1 MRQLLRNTLSVFL
14 KPAGRRAGIAGAV
27 LLIGAPALAHE
38 VALRGQVALGAADRP
53 AHRAEITVVETT
65 EVVHTDEE
73 GNFEIRV
80 SADEHPNLTLLVEI
94 GGLTARRRVALDHD
108 QPEQELDAPIVV
120 EVPLFTS
127 ERITVTSSAGEVSNF
142 DAFSSV
148 SSVAGFELQREG
160 TGTLG
165 SLLEGLPGV
174 APRSMGP
181 GSGRPII
188 RGFDSDR
195 VLILEDGIRTGDL
208 ASSSPD
214 HGVPVDPSQAERV
227 EIVRGP
233 ATLLYGSNA
242 IGGAVNVISMAQHL
256 GHAPPPGFRGQ
267 ASVAGSSADESY
279 RGGAR
284 FQASGNGW
292 VVWGGGNASRA
303 GDYTSPEGPIEN
315 SSSRMDQGEVGLGL
329 FAGRAWFAVTGKLDD
344 SRYGVPFHVHPEEE
358 EEHHEEEEGE
368 HHEEEEEGEHHEEEE
383 EGEHHDEEEEE
394 HGHEDE
400 QVDVDMARRQFGAE
414 LGIRDL
420 DTVFDAAEINF
431 RYLDF
436 DMDEIEVFADGDE
449 ELATHFDNRSMIFR
463 GELKKTRGD
472 FHSRLGVW
480 GNFRDFANMGAE
492 ALAPEVRQNAF
503 AAFTYNEIHATDRL
517 DLLFGGRV
525 ERNSYETGERP
536 VATGHAH
543 GEEEAH
549 EGEEEEEH
557 HEEEEEE
564 GHDEEEEEHHDEDE
578 EEHHDERE
586 PPPLRDRNFL
596 GASGSVGARLALT
609 DSESLIGTVSYA
621 TRAPA
626 LEELYNFGLHPANNA
641 FEIGN
646 PDLEA
651 EQSLG
656 FELSLRRRTDTSFSS
671 LNLFRY
677 SIADFIFGVAS
688 DEMQDGL
695 PILDFLQADAR
706 YQGFDLEHTNRI
718 GPAHLSL
725 TASYVDAKRT
735 DSDDYL
741 PRIPPLSGKAELT
754 VPVGGLRIAPAVR
767 WAAAM
772 DRLYPGET
780 ATDGYAV
787 FDFTAS
793 YLFLTARSTHNISI
807 RGYNLTD
814 TVYRHHTSL
823 IKDLA
828 SQIGRGVRVSYSI
841 RFF

>member
-1 MRQLLRNTLSVFL
+1 MRQLLYDTLAVFL
-14 KPAGRRAGIAGAV
+14 KPAGRCAGLAGAL
-27 LLIGAPALAHE
+27 LLIGSPALAHE
-38 VALRGQVALGAADRP
+38 VTLRGQVAFGAADRP
-53 AHRAEITVVETT
+53 AHRAEITVVEAT
-65 EVVHTDEE
+65 EVVHTDED

-80 SADEHPNLTLLVEI
+80 SADDHPNLTLLVRI
-94 GGLTARRRVALDHD
+94 GGLTARRQVALDHD
-108 QPEQELDAPIVV
+108 RPEQALEAPIVV

-127 ERITVTSSAGEVSNF
+127 ERITVTSSAVEVSNF

-148 SSVAGFELQREG
+148 SSVSGFELQREG

-174 APRSMGP
+174 AFRSMGP
-181 GSGRPII
+181 GSGRPIL

-195 VLILEDGIRTGDL
+195 VLILEDGVRTSDL
-208 ASSSPD
+208 SSASPD
-214 HGVPVDPSQAERV
+214 HGTPVDLTQAERV
-227 EIVRGP
+227 EVVRGP
-233 ATLLYGSNA
+233 ATLLYGSSA

-256 GHAPPPGFRGQ
+256 AHAPPPGFRGQ

-284 FQASGNGW
+284 FQASGDGW
-292 VVWGGGNASRA
+292 FVWGGGNASRA
-303 GDYTSPEGPIEN
+303 GDYNSPEGPIEN
-315 SSSRMDQGEVGLGL
+315 SSSRLSQGEAGLGL
-329 FAGRAWFAVTGKLDD
+329 FAGRAWFAVSGKLDD

-358 EEHHEEEEGE
+358 GEHHEEEGEHHEEEGE
-368 HHEEEEEGEHHEEEE
+368 HHEEEEEGGHAH
-383 EGEHHDEEEEE
+383 GDE
-394 HGHEDE
+394 
-400 QVDVDMARRQFGAE
+400 VDVDLARRQFRAE

-420 DTVFDAAEINF
+420 DAVFDAAELTV

-436 DMDEIEVFADGDE
+436 DQSEFEVYPDGAE
-449 ELATHFDNRSMIFR
+449 ELATHYDNRSVVFR
-463 GELKKTRGD
+463 GELKKARGD

-480 GNFRDFANMGAE
+480 GNLRDFATAGAE
-492 ALAPEVRQNAF
+492 ALAPPVQQNAF
-503 AAFTYNEIHATDRL
+503 AAFTYNELRATDRL
-517 DLLFGGRV
+517 DLLFGGRL

-536 VATGHAH
+536 IATGHGH
-543 GEEEAH
+543 GEEEGAH
-549 EGEEEEEH
+549 AGEEEGHEEEEH
-557 HEEEEEE
+557 HEEEE
-564 GHDEEEEEHHDEDE
+564 GGHHDEDE
-578 EEHHDERE
+578 GEHHDERE

-609 DSESLIGTVSYA
+609 DSESLVGTVSYA

-626 LEELYNFGLHPANNA
+626 LEELYNFGLHPAISA

-646 PDLEA
+646 PNLEA

-677 SIADFIFGVAS
+677 RIADFIFGVARE
-688 DEMQDGL
+688 EMQDGL
-695 PILDFLQADAR
+695 PIVDFLQTDAR
-706 YQGFDLEHTNRI
+706 HQGFDLEHTNRI
-718 GPAHLSL
+718 GPAHLRL

-787 FDFTAS
+787 FDLTAS
-793 YLFLTARSTHNISI
+793 YLFLTANATHNLSI
-807 RGYNLTD
+807 RGYNLAD
-814 TVYRHHTSL
+814 TVYRYHTSL

-828 SQIGRGVRVSYSI
+828 SQMGRGFRVSYSI

>member
-14 KPAGRRAGIAGAV
+14 KPAGRCAGLTGAA
-27 LLIGAPALAHE
+27 LLIGGSALAHD
-38 VALRGQVALGAADRP
+38 VTLRGQVALGTTEHS
-53 AHRAEITVVETT
+53 AHRAEVTVVETT

-73 GNFEIRV
+73 GMFEITV
-80 SADEHPNLTLLVEI
+80 SADEHPDITLLVEI

-108 QPEQELDAPIVV
+108 QPEQALDAPIVV
-120 EVPLFTS
+120 DAPLFTS
-127 ERITVTSSAGEVSNF
+127 ERITVTASAGEASNF
-142 DAFSSV
+142 DAFNSV
-148 SSVAGFELQREG
+148 SSVAGFELQSEG

-181 GSGRPII
+181 GSARPIV
-188 RGFDSDR
+188 RGFDGDR
-195 VLILEDGIRTGDL
+195 VLVLEDGVRTSDL
-208 ASSSPD
+208 ASQSPD
-214 HGVPVDPSQAERV
+214 HGTPVDPSQAERV
-227 EIVRGP
+227 EVVRGP

-256 GHAPPPGFRGQ
+256 SHAPPSGFRGQ
-267 ASVAGSSADESY
+267 ASVAGSTADESF
-279 RGGAR
+279 RGGTR
-284 FQASGNGW
+284 FQAAGDGW
-292 VVWGGGNASRA
+292 FVWGGGNASRA
-303 GDYTSPEGPIEN
+303 GDYTSPEGTIEN
-315 SSSRMDQGEVGLGL
+315 TSSRMSQGEVGLGL
-329 FAGRAWFAVTGKLDD
+329 FSGRAWFAVTGKLDD

-358 EEHHEEEEGE
+358 GA
-368 HHEEEEEGEHHEEEE
+368 HEEEEEHHEGEEEE
-383 EGEHHDEEEEE
+383 EGEHHDEEEEEGEHHDEEDE

-400 QVDVDMARRQFGAE
+400 QVDVDMARRQFRAD

-420 DTVFDAAEINF
+420 DAVFDTAEVTV

-436 DMDEIEVFADGDE
+436 DMDEIEEFADGDE
-449 ELATHFDNRSMIFR
+449 EVATHFDNRSVVFR
-463 GELKKTRGD
+463 GELKKTHGG

-480 GNFRDFANMGAE
+480 GNLRDFGVAGAE

-503 AAFTYNEIHATDRL
+503 AAFTYNEIHAGDRL
-517 DLLFGGRV
+517 DLLFGGRL
-525 ERNSYETGERP
+525 ERNTYETGERP
-536 VATGHAH
+536 VATGHDHGH
-543 GEEEAH
+543 GEEGAH
-549 EGEEEEEH
+549 EEEGHEEEEH
-557 HEEEEEE
+557 HDEEE
-564 GHDEEEEEHHDEDE
+564 GEHHDEDE
-578 EEHHDERE
+578 EEPHDERE

-609 DSESLIGTVSYA
+609 DSESLVGTVSYA

-626 LEELYNFGLHPANNA
+626 LEELYNFGIHPANNA

-656 FELSLRRRTDTSFSS
+656 VELSLRRRTDTSFSS

-677 SIADFIFGVAS
+677 SVADFIFGVAS

-695 PILDFLQADAR
+695 PILDFLQTDAR
-706 YQGFDLEHTNRI
+706 YQGFDLEHSNEI
-718 GPAHLSL
+718 GPAHLRL

-780 ATDGYAV
+780 ETDGYAV
-787 FDFTAS
+787 FDLTAS
-793 YLFLTARSTHNISI
+793 YLFLTAHSTHNISI

-814 TVYRHHTSL
+814 TVYRHHTST

-828 SQIGRGVRVSYSI
+828 SQIGRGFRISYSI